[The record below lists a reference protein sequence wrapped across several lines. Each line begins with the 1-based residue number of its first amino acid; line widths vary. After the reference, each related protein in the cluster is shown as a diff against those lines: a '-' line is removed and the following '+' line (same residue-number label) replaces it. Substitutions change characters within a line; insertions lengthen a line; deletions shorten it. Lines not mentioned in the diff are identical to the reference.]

1 MDICLKTAGSRSED
15 IEIKSIPELQNLL
28 HDPAAQG
35 KTFKIEG
42 VLFYLVHGDSY
53 TGTMT
58 ITTKNGS
65 IVYCVKVGLQ
75 DENQVEEIEKHQIQ
89 GRMWNKFE
97 NVVNTSAEDF
107 QRLSCDDQTS
117 LLQNINGVYSCN
129 VHIANKDGYNL
140 EISKVVKRA

>member
-53 TGTMT
+53 TGTWVYRVLCQSRTSRRKSSRRNRMSQT
-58 ITTKNGS
+58 KTDIT
-65 IVYCVKVGLQ
+65 
-75 DENQVEEIEKHQIQ
+75 
-89 GRMWNKFE
+89 
-97 NVVNTSAEDF
+97 
-107 QRLSCDDQTS
+107 
-117 LLQNINGVYSCN
+117 
-129 VHIANKDGYNL
+129 
-140 EISKVVKRA
+140 